1 MNRMKDQTLLMS
13 NLDDITLNH
22 YEAVLI
28 ASRRARLVNVKRL
41 QQLEM
46 MNEDSEYNIDYRKVT
61 TVALEDLLTNKI
73 KFAYKTEEV

>member
-73 KFAYKTEEV
+73 KFAYKTEEA

>member
-22 YEAVLI
+22 YEAVLV
-28 ASRRARLVNVKRL
+28 ASRRARLVNLKRL

-73 KFAYKTEEV
+73 KFAYKSEEA

>member
-13 NLDDITLNH
+13 NLDDVTLNH

-28 ASRRARLVNVKRL
+28 ASKRARLVNVKRL

-61 TVALEDLLTNKI
+61 TVALEDLLTHKI
-73 KFAYKTEEV
+73 KFAYKSEEA

>member
-1 MNRMKDQTLLMS
+1 MNKMKDQTLLMS

-41 QQLEM
+41 KQLEM

-61 TVALEDLLTNKI
+61 TVALEDLLLNKI
-73 KFAYKTEEV
+73 KFAYKTEEA

>member
-1 MNRMKDQTLLMS
+1 MSRMKDQTLLMS

-22 YEAVLI
+22 YEAVLV
-28 ASRRARLVNVKRL
+28 ASKRARLINVKRL

-61 TVALEDLLTNKI
+61 TVALEDLLTAKI
-73 KFAYKTEEV
+73 KYEYKREDA

>member
-1 MNRMKDQTLLMS
+1 MDRMKDQTLLMS

-28 ASRRARLVNVKRL
+28 ASKRVRLVNVKRL

-61 TVALEDLLTNKI
+61 TVALEDLLMNKI
-73 KFAYKTEEV
+73 KFNYKSEEA

>member
-1 MNRMKDQTLLMS
+1 MDRMKDQTLLLS

-22 YEAVLI
+22 YEAVLV
-28 ASRRARLVNVKRL
+28 AAKRARLVNVKRL

-73 KFAYKTEEV
+73 KFDYQNEGS

>member
-73 KFAYKTEEV
+73 KFAYKSEEA

>member
-73 KFAYKTEEV
+73 KFAYKVEEA

>member
-1 MNRMKDQTLLMS
+1 MDRMKDQTLLMS

-28 ASRRARLVNVKRL
+28 ASKRARLVNVKRL

-61 TVALEDLLTNKI
+61 TVALEDLLMNKI
-73 KFAYKTEEV
+73 KFNYTSEES

>member
-13 NLDDITLNH
+13 NLDDVTLNH

-28 ASRRARLVNVKRL
+28 ASKRARLVNVKRL

-61 TVALEDLLTNKI
+61 TVALEDLLTHKI
-73 KFAYKTEEV
+73 NFAYKSEEA

>member
-1 MNRMKDQTLLMS
+1 MKDQTLLMS

-73 KFAYKTEEV
+73 KFAYKTEEA